1 MPMTSVSV
9 GREAV
14 KGALLSA
21 CQSLLHL
28 LQERSKQL
36 ISKYH
41 LLLSLIR

>member
-28 LQERSKQL
+28 LQERSNN
-36 ISKYH
+36 
-41 LLLSLIR
+41 LSRNITCFCL